1 MSRYVESSE
10 HCNKIVFTLGL
21 GRQTTATRWGT
32 RGCVTCHNVSLNN
45 VSRSPC
51 QVVDDQGDTV

>member
-32 RGCVTCHNVSLNN
+32 RGCVACHVS
-45 VSRSPC
+45 
-51 QVVDDQGDTV
+51 